1 MMRYFRKEAPALRFA
16 LPSTK
21 VALLGS
27 AMLLLTVILMTI
39 YYAISNMQTDII
51 SVGFYNSVCNIVQ
64 TVTFISM
71 IVSILMLLIALIL
84 RLTMSEAQQIKC
96 KVQKALLTHEFG
108 NPLHLKDGQRLPSIS
123 CKKKCK
129 GVFELT
135 ISAVTAT
142 VDEIVNISSVI
153 SSCLNR
159 KYERYAVI
167 RSESDIAFNNVKFVI
182 DDVKIDRSITYTDVS
197 QMKQKES
204 TKLKVQKGTSID
216 LTTSGS
222 MLVAGK
228 TRSGKTTGII
238 SLLLQVLSQGYD
250 NNFGEVIIIDP
261 KRAELSMLPHTY
273 TLDENGEATAIIEAL
288 KLFIESMRKRQKI
301 LNQMSTEKGDA
312 VHWWEANMNV
322 SILFIDEY
330 VALRSILP
338 KKASKDNPDYCLDV
352 FDGLLKQIV
361 TMGAS
366 AGCFA
371 IISIAEAS
379 VSEGGLPAMLRSA
392 CSTKILFKPT
402 VEEAR
407 LMWDSGKFEDL
418 DNGRVYKAGDAWFSS
433 TDGEHDFVSFVHF
446 PLMDF
451 PVYRELGRLLNDFYV

>member
-1 MMRYFRKEAPALRFA
+1 MRYFRKEAPALRFA

-21 VALLGS
+21 FALLGS
-27 AMLLLTVILMTI
+27 ALLLITVILEI
-39 YYAISNMQTDII
+39 IHYAISNMQADLI
-51 SVGFYNSVCNIVQ
+51 SVDIYNIICSIVKSVTIV
-64 TVTFISM
+64 FL
-71 IVSILMLLIALIL
+71 IVSILILIISLIL
-84 RLTMSEAQQIKC
+84 RLTMSEARQIKC
-96 KVQKALLTHEFG
+96 KVQKALLTHELG

-123 CKKKCK
+123 CKKKYD

-135 ISAVTAT
+135 INAVTAT
-142 VDEIVNISSVI
+142 VDEIVNISSAI
-153 SSCLNR
+153 SSCLNS
-159 KYERYAVI
+159 KYERYAVT

-182 DDVKIDRSITYTDVS
+182 DDVKIDRSLTYTDVS
-197 QMKQKES
+197 QMKQKEP
-204 TKLKVQKGTSID
+204 TKLKIQKGTSID

-228 TRSGKTTGII
+228 TRSGKTTAII
-238 SLLLQVLSQGYD
+238 SLTIQVLLNGYD
-250 NNFGEVIIIDP
+250 NNFSEVIIIDP

-301 LNQMSTEKGDA
+301 LNQMSAEKGDA

-366 AGCFA
+366 AGCYA

-379 VSEGGLPAMLRSA
+379 VAEGGLPALIRSA
-392 CSTKILFKPT
+392 CSTKILLKPT

-407 LMWDSGKFEDL
+407 LMWDNGKFENL
-418 DNGRVYKAGDAWFSS
+418 DNGRVYNAGDAWFSS

-446 PLMDF
+446 PYMNF
-451 PVYRELGRLLNDFYV
+451 PVYRELGRLLNDYYA